1 VTEVIKGAPRGSG
14 NLPSVRTTSRRMSE
28 LLSRFTFQ
36 ESKLTTQIWVVAAGL
51 WFTILLCTISSIL
64 VQPFTKKQRFFWIA
78 LVTLVP
84 IFGLLAYLP
93 FSIRRD
99 ELPTAFLIRGTAKD
113 RKKDAPRLFGTRA
126 R

>member
-1 VTEVIKGAPRGSG
+1 
-14 NLPSVRTTSRRMSE
+14 MSE

-36 ESKLTTQIWVVAAGL
+36 ESKLTTQIWMVAAGL
-51 WFTILLCTISSIL
+51 WITILLCTISSIL
-64 VQPFTKKQRFFWIA
+64 TQPFTKKQRLFWIL
-78 LVTLVP
+78 LVLFVP

-99 ELPTAFLIRGTAKD
+99 ELPTAFLIRGSASD
-113 RKKDAPRLFGTRA
+113 RKKSNARLIGTRA

>member
-1 VTEVIKGAPRGSG
+1 
-14 NLPSVRTTSRRMSE
+14 MSE

-36 ESKLTTQIWVVAAGL
+36 ESKLTAQIWMVAGAI
-51 WFTILLCTISSIL
+51 WVAILLCTLSSVL
-64 VQPFTKKQRFFWIA
+64 AQPFTKRQRAFWI
-78 LVTLVP
+78 LLIIGVP

-99 ELPTAFLIRGTAKD
+99 ELPTAFLIRGSAKD
-113 RKKDAPRLFGTRA
+113 RKKHNARLIGTNA